1 MDEVN
6 ENDFIITVK
15 DDHTSINRKTS
26 PKTNEGE
33 MDKFTF
39 MQQIEQDAEERSKN
53 KRERE
58 RIAQNF
64 RTYDN
69 NIKLCI
75 YSILKIWLFSS
86 ISYGNEAFR
95 KQNYEKA
102 IYMYTKAIDHVKD
115 SPILYNNRALCYI
128 K

>member
-15 DDHTSINRKTS
+15 EERTSINKK
-26 PKTNEGE
+26 PPAKTNEGE

-39 MQQIEQDAEERSKN
+39 MQQIEQDAEERTKN

-64 RTYDN
+64 RAYDT
-69 NIKLCI
+69 NIKLCV
-75 YSILKIWLFSS
+75 YSLLKIWLF
-86 ISYGNEAFR
+86 
-95 KQNYEKA
+95 
-102 IYMYTKAIDHVKD
+102 
-115 SPILYNNRALCYI
+115 C
-128 K
+128 

>member
-15 DDHTSINRKTS
+15 DDHTSINRKPS
-26 PKTNEGE
+26 AKTNEGE

-75 YSILKIWLFSS
+75 FSILKI
-86 ISYGNEAFR
+86 
-95 KQNYEKA
+95 
-102 IYMYTKAIDHVKD
+102 
-115 SPILYNNRALCYI
+115 
-128 K
+128 